1 MKHNEIYISRFSA
14 WAPGIEN
21 AEEWEEWA
29 QGRRE
34 MSCASEGPKIEFTDS
49 MFRRRLSQISKMTIQ
64 VVYDLLP
71 VKEET
76 KILFLSF
83 RGELSRQFKVN
94 KMQIEDGSFSP
105 AVFSFSV
112 FNAPVALASM
122 ALGLKGGYTAVYPTN
137 NSIKAGLIAA
147 AAMLNTGL
155 AESSAETEG
164 LGSPPDELVLVYA
177 DEEVPVEYSCLAPE
191 PLPPFAFSL
200 LLSRKPCSGSIY
212 SMDKKEI
219 CPRDFLRSLYLK
231 KNNTSL

>member
-1 MKHNEIYISRFSA
+1 MANTMEHNELYISRFSA

-21 AEEWEEWA
+21 AKEWEEWA
-29 QGRRE
+29 QGSRE

-64 VVYDLLP
+64 VVHDLLP

-76 KILFLSF
+76 KMLFLSF
-83 RGELSRQFKVN
+83 RGELSRQFNIN

-105 AVFSFSV
+105 AAFSFSV

-122 ALGLKGGYTAVYPTN
+122 ALGLKGGYTALYPIN
-137 NSIKAGLIAA
+137 NSIKAGLIVAA
-147 AAMLNTGL
+147 SMLNT
-155 AESSAETEG
+155 SSC
-164 LGSPPDELVLVYA
+164 GSPPDELVFVYA
-177 DEEVPVEYSCLAPE
+177 DEEVPEEYSCLVPE

-200 LLSRKPCSGSIY
+200 LLSRKPCSGSVY
-212 SMDKKEI
+212 SIDKKEI
-219 CPRDFLRSLYLK
+219 CPKDFLRLLYL

>member
-34 MSCASEGPKIEFTDS
+34 MICASESPKIEFTDS

-64 VVYDLLP
+64 VVHDLLP

-76 KILFLSF
+76 KMLFLSF

-94 KMQIEDGSFSP
+94 KMQIEDGSFLP
-105 AVFSFSV
+105 AAFSFSV

-122 ALGLKGGYTAVYPTN
+122 ALGLKGGYTAVYPIN
-137 NSIKAGLIAA
+137 NSIKAGLVAA
-147 AAMLNTGL
+147 AAMLNTGS
-155 AESSAETEG
+155 E
-164 LGSPPDELVLVYA
+164 DELVLVYA
-177 DEEVPVEYSCLAPE
+177 DEEVPGEYSCLVPE

-200 LLSRKPCSGSIY
+200 LLSRKPCSASVY
-212 SMDKKEI
+212 SMDKNEI
-219 CPRDFLRSLYLK
+219 CPKDFLRLL
-231 KNNTSL
+231 LG